1 MIIEK
6 IIVNILTHELG
17 LKPENIWIYAQ
28 NRKLPTDGKELY
40 CTLGCTRSK
49 IISSKS
55 IFVPDD
61 QTEKMEVIERCSV
74 QIDLMSIAPNNEARD
89 RRQEVIMALN
99 SFYAQNLMEQYQ
111 VRIFEIPQS
120 LEYSG
125 TTYGGSEVN
134 RYSCVCRCLVK
145 TIKTQ
150 ASDYYQYFR
159 TNVLSENGEEWH
171 GTFGE
176 LPENPENSDDNG
188 TDNGQ

>member
-6 IIVNILTHELG
+6 IIVNILTNELG

-40 CTLGCTRSK
+40 CTVGCTRSK

-55 IFVPDD
+55 IFDPEN
-61 QTEKMEVIERCSV
+61 QTERMEVIERCSV

-89 RRQEVIMALN
+89 RRQEVVMALN

-120 LEYSG
+120 LEYTG

-134 RYSCVCRCLVK
+134 RYSCVCRCFVK
-145 TIKTQ
+145 TIKTK
-150 ASDYYQYFR
+150 ASDYYTYFR
-159 TNVLSENGEEWH
+159 TLLSENGDEEEDEY
-171 GTFGE
+171 GV
-176 LPENPENSDDNG
+176 LPEEPDDSDDNG